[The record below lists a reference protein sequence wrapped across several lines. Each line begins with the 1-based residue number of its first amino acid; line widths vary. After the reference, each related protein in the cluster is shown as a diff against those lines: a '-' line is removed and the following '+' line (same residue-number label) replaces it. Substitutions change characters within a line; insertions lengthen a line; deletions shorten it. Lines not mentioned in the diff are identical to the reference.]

1 MRKPRDHGRRQW
13 DALKGGPIKKTA
25 GQQRRQIH
33 SSCGLLQKFV
43 NELRG
48 QELQDLF
55 TFTIR
60 DQFIEQ
66 FHYRGKR
73 R

>member
-1 MRKPRDHGRRQW
+1 MRKLRDHGRRQR
-13 DALKGGPIKKTA
+13 DALKCGPLKKTA

-33 SSCGLLQKFV
+33 SGCALLQKFV
-43 NELRG
+43 NDLRG
-48 QELQDLF
+48 QELIDLF
-55 TFTIR
+55 AFTVR